1 MHLARGLYVYV
12 CAGVALLIGLEASAW
27 AATDIEKRQTTDL
40 EKRLALL
47 NQIPPMEFLVAKG
60 ASNVC
65 GPGCNSW
72 IAAEG
77 RIVPETP
84 GRLRRLLDK
93 LGNRNLPIFFAST
106 GGKGYEALAMGR
118 MLRKRKM
125 TAGVARTVRAD
136 CLPVKSISEC
146 SKLLRDQPD
155 AEAVLWT
162 RNASCNSACAYAILG
177 AAKREIAPDAFLGVH
192 SAHFYVSVP
201 GSTAA
206 AQRRR
211 DQVLRNDERRFERE
225 VLRYLAEMD
234 ISSAL
239 YRLALQTQFE
249 YVHVLT
255 RAEMFELGID
265 RRESVEI
272 GWHFGY
278 QPVPAVGA
286 AAFANIKASTVA
298 KHLVLIISC
307 NSRQP
312 GNFTFTALQQLSD
325 SSARPSTDLRVSA
338 GGLGVT
344 LTSASSYL
352 TSDKNETFE
361 VRQQGAARGMIEGLL
376 GAPAV
381 TVTQEAP
388 ADKGEHR
395 EPGEASATQYSIPGT
410 GAADVLKTLVAY
422 CTPTRQTSSEP

>member
-1 MHLARGLYVYV
+1 MHLARGLYVCV
-12 CAGVALLIGLEASAW
+12 CAGVALLIGLEVSAW
-27 AATDIEKRQTTDL
+27 AATDLEKRQTSDL

-47 NQIPPMEFLVAKG
+47 DKIPPMEFLVAKG
-60 ASNVC
+60 AANAC

-84 GRLRRLLDK
+84 ERLRRLLDK
-93 LGNRNLPIFFAST
+93 LGDRKLPIFFAST
-106 GGKGYEALAMGR
+106 GGKGYESLAMGR

-125 TAGVARTVRAD
+125 TAGVARTVRAN
-136 CLPVKSISEC
+136 CLPLQSISDC
-146 SKLLRDQPD
+146 SKLLRDQPE
-155 AEAVLWT
+155 AEAALWT
-162 RNASCNSACAYAILG
+162 KNAFCNSACAYAILG
-177 AAKREIAPDAFLGVH
+177 AVRREIAPDAFLGVH

-201 GSTAA
+201 GSSAA

-211 DQVLRNDERRFERE
+211 DQVLRNDERHFERE

-255 RAEMFELGID
+255 RAEIFELGID
-265 RRESVEI
+265 RRESVET

-286 AAFANIKASTVA
+286 AAFANIKASTA
-298 KHLVLIISC
+298 GDAATKHLVLIVSC

-312 GNFTFTALQQLSD
+312 GNFTFTALQQLPNP
-325 SSARPSTDLRVSA
+325 SARPSTDLRVSA

-344 LTSASSYL
+344 LTSAGSYL

-361 VRQQGAARGMIEGLL
+361 VRQTGAARGMIEGLF

-381 TVTQEAP
+381 TVTQETP

-395 EPGEASATQYSIPGT
+395 EPGEGPATQSSIPGT
-410 GAADVLKTLVAY
+410 GAGDVLKTLVAY
-422 CTPTRQTSSEP
+422 CTPIR

>member
-1 MHLARGLYVYV
+1 MHLARTLYAFV
-12 CAGVALLIGLEASAW
+12 CAGAGLVIGLQASAL
-27 AATDIEKRQTTDL
+27 AATDVEKRQQTDL

-47 NQIPPMEFLVAKG
+47 NQIPPMEFLVARG
-60 ASNVC
+60 APDAC
-65 GPGCNSW
+65 GPGCDSW

-77 RIVPETP
+77 RIVPDTP
-84 GRLRRLLDK
+84 VQFRRFLDK
-93 LGNRNLPIFFAST
+93 LGARNLPIFFAST
-106 GGKGYEALAMGR
+106 GGKGYQALAIGR

-125 TAGVARTVRAD
+125 TAGVARTVRAK
-136 CLPVKSISEC
+136 CLPLMSISEC
-146 SKLLRDQPD
+146 GKVLREQPE
-155 AEAVLWT
+155 AEAALWT
-162 RNASCNSACAYAILG
+162 KNAVCNSACAYAILG
-177 AAKREIAPDAFLGVH
+177 AVKREIAPDAFLGVH

-201 GSTAA
+201 GTSAA

-211 DQVLRNDERRFERE
+211 EQVLRNDERRFEHE
-225 VLRYLAEMD
+225 ILRYLDEMG

-249 YVHVLT
+249 YIHVLT

-265 RRESVEI
+265 RREPVEA

-278 QPVPAVGA
+278 QEIPAVGA
-286 AAFANIKASTVA
+286 AAFANIKVSSDGGTAA

-312 GNFTFTALQQLSD
+312 GNFTFTALQQLPN
-325 SSARPSTDLRVSA
+325 SSARPGTDLRVSA

-344 LTSASSYL
+344 LTSAGSYL
-352 TSDKNETFE
+352 TSDKNDIFE
-361 VRQQGAARGMIEGLL
+361 VRQEGAARGMIERLL

-381 TVTQEAP
+381 TVTRDAP
-388 ADKGEHR
+388 ADKAEHR
-395 EPGEASATQYSIPGT
+395 EPGEAPATQYSIPGA

-422 CTPTRQTSSEP
+422 CTPTR